1 MVCTAGEFDALLK
14 NERDA
19 EVAPLNCGLKVTVNG
34 TDWPAAIVA
43 PENPESTNSALLLLP
58 DATVTGAPLAVRL
71 PLSEELEP
79 TTTLPKLKLDGET
92 ANVPAAVPL
101 PDNAIA
107 VVEFD
112 AFDVTDKLPLAV
124 PPTVGVNVTVNVTL

>member
-1 MVCTAGEFDALLK
+1 MLRLSDV
-14 NERDA
+14 
-19 EVAPLNCGLKVTVNG
+19 
-34 TDWPAAIVA
+34 
-43 PENPESTNSALLLLP
+43 
-58 DATVTGAPLAVRL
+58 TVTGATLAVRL

>member
-1 MVCTAGEFDALLK
+1 MLRLSDV
-14 NERDA
+14 
-19 EVAPLNCGLKVTVNG
+19 
-34 TDWPAAIVA
+34 
-43 PENPESTNSALLLLP
+43 
-58 DATVTGAPLAVRL
+58 TVTGAPLAVRV
-71 PLSEELEP
+71 PLSGELEEP

-124 PPTVGVNVTVNVTL
+124 PPAVGVNVTVNVTL